1 MIWYIHDIF
10 SGHWQQRWFDI
21 FSKYS
26 LTTTNRNPT
35 YLPSSLFN
43 YFFDFH
49 WFSIFL
55 FFDKFSDIFMI
66 SHIFLKNFTCFH
78 IFQNFT
84 IFDDTFR
91 LHLYV
96 YIFTEYYWQQ
106 RLFYI
111 FSDNIIYI
119 FSDNDNFWQYW
130 QLLKRMLLY
139 CMFIYSLIMIIT
151 TKLRN
156 NLCIIVWVN

>member
-26 LTTTNRNPT
+26 LTTTIRNPT

-43 YFFDFH
+43 YFF
-49 WFSIFL
+49 WFSLIFR
-55 FFDKFSDIFMI
+55 FFDFLINFLIFSWFPIFFWKI
-66 SHIFLKNFTCFH
+66 LHIF
-78 IFQNFT
+78 IFFQKFP
-84 IFDDTFR
+84 IFNDIFR

-130 QLLKRMLLY
+130 QLLKRMLRLY
-139 CMFIYSLIMIIT
+139 IH
-151 TKLRN
+151 
-156 NLCIIVWVN
+156 WQWQ